1 MSEENMEETVAVK
14 PVETAEV
21 KPAEAVA
28 IKSIKIKYQVV
39 SVEKAATPEGLPGDN
54 WHRYVIGQGTSKIEG
69 IKPGTLKAVTE
80 HAETVAEDLNSRT
93 GRGGSTYAP
102 PKRT

>member
-1 MSEENMEETVAVK
+1 MSEETVEVKVEVEETVAVK
-14 PVETAEV
+14 PEEIVVV
-21 KPAEAVA
+21 KAV
-28 IKSIKIKYQVV
+28 KIKYQVV
-39 SVEKAATPEGLPGDN
+39 SVEKTATPEGLPGDN

-69 IKPGTLKAVTE
+69 TKPGTLKAVTE